1 MKYNKFIRIIPK
13 LDIKNLLLIKGINL
27 EGLRVLGYAEDYI
40 NYYANNGAD
49 EIIYSDNIATLY
61 GIPILKKDIKRI
73 MKNNFLPI
81 TIGGGLGS
89 LKDIEDL
96 LKNGADKV
104 FLNSFF
110 VNNPKFINKAVKTFG
125 SSTITVLIETIKI
138 KNEYF
143 ITTSNGRDLIKKNPL
158 DWAKE
163 CEQKGVGEI
172 LLTSVNSEGLQKGFD
187 LKIIKKDIYSS

>member
-110 VNNPKFINKAVKTFG
+110 VNNTKFINKAVKTFG

-138 KNEYF
+138 KN
-143 ITTSNGRDLIKKNPL
+143 
-158 DWAKE
+158 
-163 CEQKGVGEI
+163 
-172 LLTSVNSEGLQKGFD
+172 
-187 LKIIKKDIYSS
+187 